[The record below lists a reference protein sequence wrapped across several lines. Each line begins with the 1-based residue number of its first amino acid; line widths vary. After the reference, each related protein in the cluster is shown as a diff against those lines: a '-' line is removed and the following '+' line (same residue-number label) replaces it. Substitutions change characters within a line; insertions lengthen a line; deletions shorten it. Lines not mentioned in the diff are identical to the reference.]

1 MSSTPP
7 SQGYLNCTATSIG
20 TSTTKTTLNGGN
32 NVVIPTVVNAINEI
46 WPYYTCQTLTAGE
59 SVNADII
66 VESQSVYLN
75 PTVAQVPVIVGGL
88 GSFTANMH
96 PVLDPFRMNCPVA
109 GASGPQLTISGKALQ
124 TNTSA
129 PKMGAILNVT
139 NKGTAGRQIF
149 WNTRQG
155 VTLGSTTAGTVTETT
170 WQLSNCERIIKM
182 IAAAAPLVVTANQT
196 FSGVA
201 NFNSPDF
208 QTTIPTQVTIEP
220 LVASIAN
227 SSILNAKQPQ
237 WGCDIPTNPVVNLS
251 PTFTNDLTLSAACN
265 YMSCVGYYQLGR

>member
-1 MSSTPP
+1 MNPKG
-7 SQGYLNCTATSIG
+7 QGYILCSATSIG
-20 TSTTKTTLNGGN
+20 TGTTKTTLNAGTN
-32 NVVIPTVVNAINEI
+32 LTLPTIINAVNEI
-46 WPYYTCQTLTAGE
+46 WPFFTCQTLTAGE
-59 SVNADII
+59 SVNADLI
-66 VESQSVYLN
+66 VESPSVFCN
-75 PTVAQVPVIVGGL
+75 PTTMQAPVIGGGL
-88 GSFTANMH
+88 GSFTSNMH
-96 PVLDPFRMNCPVA
+96 PVLDPFLTNIPVA
-109 GASGPQLTISGKALQ
+109 GSSGPFLTISGQALQ

-129 PKMGAILNVT
+129 PKMGAILNIT
-139 NKGTAGRQIF
+139 DKGTAGRQVF
-149 WNTRQG
+149 WNTRKA
-155 VTLGSTTAGTVTETT
+155 VTLGATTAGTVTETT

-227 SSILNAKQPQ
+227 SSILNARQPQ

-265 YMSCVGYYQLGR
+265 YMSCVGFYQLGR